1 MTKRFERFLKSE
13 APISREDDRAMEN
26 VHPQVKTRS
35 GLALEGAYG
44 PRDAPRNSEPGE
56 PGAYPFTRGIHPG
69 MYRKRLWTMRQYSG
83 FGTAEET
90 NRRYRFLL
98 DEGNAGLSVALDLPT
113 QLGLDSDDEKAA
125 GEVGK
130 VGVAIDS
137 LADMEAIFR
146 GIPLDAISTSF
157 TINSTAAILYAM
169 YIIVGKKQGV
179 SPARLTGTIQND
191 ILKEY
196 VARGT
201 WIFPPEPSLR
211 LIVDTVEHGV
221 KHTPRFNTIS
231 AAGAHFRDAGATA
244 VQEGGLTLA
253 DAIVYVE
260 RCLERGLD
268 IDAFAPRISFYFYTH
283 MDFFEEIAK
292 YRAMRTLW
300 AKLMRERFG
309 AKSERSWLFRFGVVC
324 GGSTLAAQEPEN
336 NIVRVAYEAL
346 ASVLGG
352 AQTIFTCAY
361 DEALAL
367 PTEESA
373 LLALR
378 TQQIIAHESGAPDVA
393 DPFGGSYFLESLTS
407 RMEEEMEKIIEDV
420 EERGGMVECIQRGAA
435 QRWIAESAFRW
446 QKEVEA
452 KARTI
457 VGVNKYARAEPPSQ
471 EIFAIAPE
479 LEERQKK
486 RLAKVKEERDPARA
500 AHGLARLEDAARG
513 DENLMEPISEALEA
527 YATIGEVTNALRR
540 VFGEFQEPVAF

>member
-1 MTKRFERFLKSE
+1 MKSE
-13 APISREDDRAMEN
+13 TPFSRGDKREMTND
-26 VHPQVKTRS
+26 PQPVKTRS
-35 GLALEGAYG
+35 GLAVENTYC
-44 PRDAPRNSEPGE
+44 PGDMPQNYNPGK
-56 PGAYPFTRGIHPG
+56 PGAYPLTRGIHPE

-90 NRRYRFLL
+90 NQRYRFLL
-98 DEGNAGLSVALDLPT
+98 DEGNTGLSVALDLPT
-113 QLGLDSDDEKAA
+113 QLGLDSDDARSA

-137 LADMEAIFR
+137 LADMETIFQ
-146 GIPLDAISTSF
+146 GIPLDKISTSF

-169 YIIVGKKQGV
+169 YIAVGKKQGV
-179 SPARLTGTIQND
+179 SPSQLTGTIQND

-196 VARGT
+196 VSRGT

-211 LIVDTVEHGV
+211 LIVDTIEYGV
-221 KHTPRFNTIS
+221 KNTPRFNTIS

-244 VQEGGLTLA
+244 VQEGGFTLA

-268 IDAFAPRISFYFYTH
+268 IDEFAPRLSFYFYTH

-300 AKLMRERFG
+300 AKIMRERFG
-309 AKSERSWLFRFGVVC
+309 AKNERSWLFRFGVVC
-324 GGSTLAAQEPEN
+324 GGSTLTAQEPEN
-336 NIVRVAYEAL
+336 NIVRVTYEAL
-346 ASVLGG
+346 SAVLGG

-378 TQQIIAHESGAPDVA
+378 TQQIIAHESGVPDVA
-393 DPFGGSYFLESLTS
+393 DPFGGSHYLENLTA
-407 RMEEEMEKIIEDV
+407 RMEGGMAQIIEDV
-420 EERGGMVECIQRGAA
+420 EERGGMVECIQQGVV

-446 QKEVEA
+446 QKAVDAQE
-452 KARTI
+452 RTI
-457 VGVNKYARAEPPSQ
+457 VGVNKYVREEPPAQ
-471 EIFAIAPE
+471 EIFTTDPK

-486 RLAKVKEERDPARA
+486 QLNKLKLERDSSQVEKS
-500 AHGLARLEDAARG
+500 LKRLDDATNG
-513 DENLMEPISEALEA
+513 DVNLMEAISEAVEA
-527 YATIGEVTNALRR
+527 YATIGEITDVLRG

>member
-1 MTKRFERFLKSE
+1 
-13 APISREDDRAMEN
+13 MEKA
-26 VHPQVKTRS
+26 HQEVKTRS
-35 GLALEGAYG
+35 GLALENTYG
-44 PRDAPRNSEPGE
+44 PEDALRDSAPGE
-56 PGAYPFTRGIHPG
+56 PGVYPFTRGIHPE

-98 DEGNAGLSVALDLPT
+98 DEGNTGLSVALDLPT
-113 QLGLDSDDEKAA
+113 QLGLDSDDEKSA

-137 LADMEAIFR
+137 LADMETIFQD
-146 GIPLDAISTSF
+146 IPLGRISTSF

-169 YIIVGKKQGV
+169 YVIVGKKQGV
-179 SPARLTGTIQND
+179 SPDRLTGTIQND

-196 VARGT
+196 VSRGT

-211 LIVDTVEHGV
+211 LIVDTVEYGV
-221 KHTPRFNTIS
+221 KNTPRFNTIS

-244 VQEGGLTLA
+244 VQEGGFTLA

-260 RCLERGLD
+260 KCLERGLD

-300 AKLMRERFG
+300 AKIMRDRFG
-309 AKSERSWLFRFGVVC
+309 AKKQRSWLFRFGVVC
-324 GGSTLAAQEPEN
+324 GGSTLTAQEPEN
-336 NIVRVAYEAL
+336 NIVRVAYEAMS
-346 ASVLGG
+346 AVLGG

-378 TQQIIAHESGAPDVA
+378 TQQIIAHESGVADVA
-393 DPFGGSYFLESLTS
+393 DPFGGSYFLENLTG
-407 RMEEEMEKIIEDV
+407 RMEDEMAKIIEDV

-446 QKEVEA
+446 QKEVET
-452 KARTI
+452 KAQTI
-457 VGVNKYARAEPPSQ
+457 VGVNKYAREELPSQ
-471 EIFAIAPE
+471 ELFTIAPE
-479 LEERQKK
+479 LEEHQKRQ
-486 RLAKVKEERDPARA
+486 LEKVKKGRDSAQA
-500 AHGLARLEDAARG
+500 ALALERLEDASRG
-513 DENLMEPISEALEA
+513 EENLMEPISEAVEA
-527 YATIGEVTNALRR
+527 YATIGEVTNVLRR
-540 VFGEFQEPVAF
+540 VFGEFREPVAF

>member
-1 MTKRFERFLKSE
+1 MTNE
-13 APISREDDRAMEN
+13 
-26 VHPQVKTRS
+26 HPQSKTRS
-35 GLALEGAYG
+35 GLAVESAYG
-44 PRDAPRNSEPGE
+44 LGDMPQGYSPGKPGE
-56 PGAYPFTRGIHPG
+56 YPFTRGIHPE

-83 FGTAEET
+83 FGTAEDT
-90 NRRYRFLL
+90 NQRYRFLL
-98 DEGNAGLSVALDLPT
+98 DEGNTGLSVALDLPT
-113 QLGLDSDDEKAA
+113 QLGLDSDNEKSS

-137 LADMEAIFR
+137 LADMETIFQ
-146 GIPLDAISTSF
+146 GIPLDQISTSF

-169 YIIVGKKQGV
+169 YVAVGKKQGV
-179 SPARLTGTIQND
+179 SPAQLTGTIQND

-196 VARGT
+196 VSRGT

-211 LIVDTVEHGV
+211 LIVDTVEYGV
-221 KHTPRFNTIS
+221 KNTPRFNTIS

-244 VQEGGLTLA
+244 VQEGGFTLA

-268 IDAFAPRISFYFYTH
+268 IDEFAPRLSFYFYTH

-309 AKSERSWLFRFGVVC
+309 AKNERSWLFRFGVVC
-324 GGSTLAAQEPEN
+324 GGSTLTAQEPEN
-336 NIVRVAYEAL
+336 NIVRVTYEAL
-346 ASVLGG
+346 SAVLGG

-378 TQQIIAHESGAPDVA
+378 TQQIIAYESGVPDVA
-393 DPFGGSYFLESLTS
+393 DPFGGSFYLEDLTG
-407 RMEEEMEKIIEDV
+407 RMEEEMSQIIEDV
-420 EERGGMVECIQRGAA
+420 EERGGMVECIQRGVV
-435 QRWIAESAFRW
+435 QKRIAESAFRW
-446 QKEVEA
+446 QKAVDAEEQ
-452 KARTI
+452 TI
-457 VGVNKYARAEPPSQ
+457 VGVNKYVREEPPAQ
-471 EIFAIAPE
+471 EIFTVNPA
-479 LEERQKK
+479 LEEHQKK
-486 RLAKVKEERDPARA
+486 QLNNLKKERDA
-500 AHGLARLEDAARG
+500 AHVERSLRHLEDAARG
-513 DENLMEPISEALEA
+513 EENLMESISEAVEA
-527 YATIGEVTNALRR
+527 YATIGEITDVLRG

>member
-1 MTKRFERFLKSE
+1 MAADYR
-13 APISREDDRAMEN
+13 
-26 VHPQVKTRS
+26 QVKTHA
-35 GLALEGAYG
+35 GLLVQNTYG
-44 PRDAPRNSEPGE
+44 TGDAPRDHEPGE
-56 PGAYPFTRGIHPG
+56 PGVYPFTRGIHPE
-69 MYRKRLWTMRQYSG
+69 MYRKRLWTMRQSSG

-98 DEGNAGLSVALDLPT
+98 DEGNTGLSVALDLPT
-113 QLGLDSDDEKAA
+113 QLGLDSDDEKSS

-137 LADMEAIFR
+137 LADMETIFED
-146 GIPLDAISTSF
+146 IPLDRISSSF

-169 YIIVGKKQGV
+169 YVIVAKKQGV
-179 SPARLTGTIQND
+179 SPSQLTGTIQND

-196 VARGT
+196 IARGT

-211 LIVDTVEHGV
+211 LIVDTVEYGV
-221 KHTPRFNTIS
+221 KNTPKFNTIS
-231 AAGAHFRDAGATA
+231 AAGSHFRDAGATA

-253 DAIVYVE
+253 DAVVYVE

-268 IDAFAPRISFYFYTH
+268 IDEFAPRVSFYFYTH

-300 AKLMRERFG
+300 AKIMRERFG
-309 AKSERSWLFRFGVVC
+309 AKNKRSWLFRFGVAC
-324 GGSTLAAQEPEN
+324 GGSTLTAQEPEN
-336 NIVRVAYEAL
+336 NIVRVTYEAL
-346 ASVLGG
+346 SAILGG

-378 TQQIIAHESGAPDVA
+378 TQQIIAHESGASDVA
-393 DPFGGSYFLESLTS
+393 DPLGGSYFLENLTA
-407 RMEEEMEKIIEDV
+407 RMEAEMVKIIEDI
-420 EERGGMVECIQRGAA
+420 EERGGMVECIHRGVV
-435 QRWIAESAFRW
+435 QSWIAESAFRC

-452 KARTI
+452 RERTI
-457 VGVNKYARAEPPSQ
+457 VGVNKYAQEEPSPQ
-471 EIFAIAPE
+471 EIFTIDPE

-486 RLAKVKEERDPARA
+486 MVDKVRKERDSAQVETA
-500 AHGLARLEDAARG
+500 LKRLEYTAKS
-513 DENLMEPISEALEA
+513 DENLMEVIFQSVEA
-527 YATIGEVTNALRR
+527 YATIGEMTNVLRG
-540 VFGEFQEPVAF
+540 VFGEFQEPMAF